1 MATYEQGLAPQSG
14 SGRVQSWMNVLG
26 ALVSLSLI
34 IGIGYWGY
42 KLIMRDVTGIPVVR
56 AMDGDMRVLPD
67 DPGGDIARH
76 AGLSVNEL
84 VAMGE
89 AAAPEDRLVL
99 APRTQGLAREDLEA
113 LPMTAVDDVGEET
126 MQPVALLPDAAE
138 IEVPAQN
145 MGATVEDVLAMVA
158 EITEADA
165 VTEVAAMDRVPATVP
180 GVSVSLRPIVRPAS
194 LRATPAPAQAPAQ
207 APAAAAAPATASEVA
222 VTTASFATG
231 TDLVQL
237 GAFSTPALAAEEW
250 VRLESRFGAL
260 MNGRERVVQ
269 VSTQSSGTWYRLRA
283 SGFADRDDARRFC
296 AALQAEGA
304 ECIAVVVN

>member
-14 SGRVQSWMNVLG
+14 SGPAQPWINATG

-34 IGIGYWGY
+34 FGIGYWGY
-42 KLIMRDVTGIPVVR
+42 QLIMRDVTGIPVVR
-56 AMDGDMRVLPD
+56 AMEGDMRVLPD

-76 AGLSVNEL
+76 VGLSVNEL

-99 APRTQGLAREDLEA
+99 APRMPGLAREDLEA
-113 LPMTAVDDVGEET
+113 LPMAAVDDMGEEII
-126 MQPVALLPDAAE
+126 QPVALLPDAAT
-138 IEVPAQN
+138 IAAPAQT
-145 MGATVEDVLAMVA
+145 MGTTVEDVLAMVA

-165 VTEVAAMDRVPATVP
+165 IADVAAMDRVPATVP
-180 GVSVSLRPIVRPAS
+180 GVAVSLRPILRPAS
-194 LRATPAPAQAPAQ
+194 LRAAPSAP
-207 APAAAAAPATASEVA
+207 APAAAAAPASTSDVP

-237 GAFSTPALAAEEW
+237 GAFSSPSLAAEEW
-250 VRLESRFGAL
+250 ARLESRFGAL
-260 MNGRERVVQ
+260 MNGRDRVVQ

>member
-1 MATYEQGLAPQSG
+1 MATYEQGFPPRSG
-14 SGRVQSWMNVLG
+14 NGPAQSWTNATG

-34 IGIGYWGY
+34 FGIGYWGY
-42 KLIMRDVTGIPVVR
+42 QLIMRDVTGIPVVR
-56 AMDGDMRVLPD
+56 AIEGDMRVLPD

-76 AGLSVNEL
+76 VGLSVNEL

-99 APRTQGLAREDLEA
+99 APRMPGLAREDLEA
-113 LPMTAVDDVGEET
+113 VPMASVDDVGEET
-126 MQPVALLPDAAE
+126 MQPVALLPDAAALA
-138 IEVPAQN
+138 VPAQN
-145 MGATVEDVLAMVA
+145 MGATVEDVLAMVTQITA
-158 EITEADA
+158 EDA
-165 VTEVAAMDRVPATVP
+165 APAETTVAGRVPVSVP
-180 GVSVSLRPIVRPAS
+180 GVALSLRPVLRPAS
-194 LRATPAPAQAPAQ
+194 LRTAAAG
-207 APAAAAAPATASEVA
+207 AAAASPSAPVAATLSEVP
-222 VTTASFATG
+222 VSTASFATG

-237 GAFSTPALAAEEW
+237 GAFSSPALAAEEW
-250 VRLESRFGAL
+250 ARLAGRFGPL
-260 MNGRERVVQ
+260 MAGRERVVQ

>member
-14 SGRVQSWMNVLG
+14 SGPAQPWMNATG

-34 IGIGYWGY
+34 FGIGYWGY
-42 KLIMRDVTGIPVVR
+42 QLIMRDVTGIPVVR
-56 AMDGDMRVLPD
+56 AMEGDMRVLPD

-76 AGLSVNEL
+76 VGLSVNEL

-99 APRTQGLAREDLEA
+99 APRMPGLAREDLEA
-113 LPMTAVDDVGEET
+113 LPMAAVDDMGEET
-126 MQPVALLPDAAE
+126 MQPVALLPDAAT
-138 IEVPAQN
+138 IAAHAQTK
-145 MGATVEDVLAMVA
+145 GTTVEDVLAMVA

-165 VTEVAAMDRVPATVP
+165 IADVAAMDRLPATVP
-180 GVSVSLRPIVRPAS
+180 GVAVSLRPILRPAS
-194 LRATPAPAQAPAQ
+194 LRAAPSAP
-207 APAAAAAPATASEVA
+207 APAAAAAPASTSDVA

-237 GAFSTPALAAEEW
+237 GAFSSPSLAAEEW
-250 VRLESRFGAL
+250 ARLESRFGAL
-260 MNGRERVVQ
+260 MNGRDPVVQ

>member
-14 SGRVQSWMNVLG
+14 SGPAQPWMNATG
-26 ALVSLSLI
+26 ALVSLCLI
-34 IGIGYWGY
+34 FGIGYWGY
-42 KLIMRDVTGIPVVR
+42 QLIMRDVTGIPVVR
-56 AMDGDMRVLPD
+56 AMEGDMRVLPD

-76 AGLSVNEL
+76 VGLSVNEL

-99 APRTQGLAREDLEA
+99 APRMPGLAREDLEA
-113 LPMTAVDDVGEET
+113 LPMAAVDDMGEEII
-126 MQPVALLPDAAE
+126 QPVALLPDAAT
-138 IEVPAQN
+138 ITAPAQT
-145 MGATVEDVLAMVA
+145 MGTTVEDVLAMVA

-165 VTEVAAMDRVPATVP
+165 IADVAAMDRLPATVP
-180 GVSVSLRPIVRPAS
+180 GVAVSLRPILRPAS
-194 LRATPAPAQAPAQ
+194 LRAAPSAP
-207 APAAAAAPATASEVA
+207 APAAAAAPASTSDVA

-237 GAFSTPALAAEEW
+237 GAFSSPSLAAEEW
-250 VRLESRFGAL
+250 ARLESRFGAL

>member
-14 SGRVQSWMNVLG
+14 SGPAQPWINATG

-34 IGIGYWGY
+34 FGIGYWGY
-42 KLIMRDVTGIPVVR
+42 QLIMRDVTGIPVVR

-76 AGLSVNEL
+76 VGLSVNEL
-84 VAMGE
+84 VALGE

-99 APRTQGLAREDLEA
+99 APRMPGLAREDLEA
-113 LPMTAVDDVGEET
+113 LPMAAVDDVGEET
-126 MQPVALLPDAAE
+126 MQPVALLPDAAT
-138 IEVPAQN
+138 IAAPAQT
-145 MGATVEDVLAMVA
+145 MGTTVEDVLAMVA
-158 EITEADA
+158 DITEADA
-165 VTEVAAMDRVPATVP
+165 IADVAAMDRVPASVP
-180 GVSVSLRPIVRPAS
+180 GVAVSLRPILRPAS
-194 LRATPAPAQAPAQ
+194 LRPAPSSAP
-207 APAAAAAPATASEVA
+207 APAAAVPASTSDVA

-237 GAFSTPALAAEEW
+237 GAFSSPSLAAEEW
-250 VRLESRFGAL
+250 ARLESRFGPL
-260 MNGRERVVQ
+260 MNGRDRVVQ

>member
-1 MATYEQGLAPQSG
+1 MAIYEQGLAPQSG
-14 SGRVQSWMNVLG
+14 SGPAQPWINATG

-34 IGIGYWGY
+34 FGIGYWGY
-42 KLIMRDVTGIPVVR
+42 QLIMRDVTGIPVVR
-56 AMDGDMRVLPD
+56 AMEGDMRVLPD

-76 AGLSVNEL
+76 VGLSVNEL

-99 APRTQGLAREDLEA
+99 APRMPGLSREDLEA
-113 LPMTAVDDVGEET
+113 LPMAAVDDVGEET
-126 MQPVALLPDAAE
+126 MQPVALLPDAAT
-138 IEVPAQN
+138 IAVPAQT
-145 MGATVEDVLAMVA
+145 MGTTVEDVLAMVA

-165 VTEVAAMDRVPATVP
+165 IADVAAMDRVPATVP
-180 GVSVSLRPIVRPAS
+180 GVAVSLRPILRPAS
-194 LRATPAPAQAPAQ
+194 LRAAPSAP
-207 APAAAAAPATASEVA
+207 APAAAAAAVPASTSDVP

-237 GAFSTPALAAEEW
+237 GAFSSPALAAEEW
-250 VRLESRFGAL
+250 ARLESRFGAL
-260 MNGRERVVQ
+260 MNGRDRVVQ

>member
-14 SGRVQSWMNVLG
+14 SGPAQPWVNATG

-34 IGIGYWGY
+34 FGIGYWGY
-42 KLIMRDVTGIPVVR
+42 QLIMRDVTGIPVVR
-56 AMDGDMRVLPD
+56 AMEGEMRVLPD

-76 AGLSVNEL
+76 VGLSVNEL

-99 APRTQGLAREDLEA
+99 APRMPGLAREDLEA
-113 LPMTAVDDVGEET
+113 RPMAAVDDVGEEI
-126 MQPVALLPDAAE
+126 MQPVALLPDADA
-138 IEVPAQN
+138 IAVPAQT
-145 MGATVEDVLAMVA
+145 MGTTVEDVLAMVA
-158 EITEADA
+158 EITEAEARSD
-165 VTEVAAMDRVPATVP
+165 VAAMDRVPASVP
-180 GVSVSLRPIVRPAS
+180 GVAVSLRPILRPAS
-194 LRATPAPAQAPAQ
+194 LRPAPAPAPAI
-207 APAAAAAPATASEVA
+207 TRASTTEVP
-222 VTTASFATG
+222 VTTVSFATG

-237 GAFSTPALAAEEW
+237 GAFSSPALAAEEW
-250 VRLESRFGAL
+250 ARLESRFGAL

>member
-14 SGRVQSWMNVLG
+14 SGPAQPWMNATG
-26 ALVSLSLI
+26 ALVSLCLI
-34 IGIGYWGY
+34 FGIGYWGY
-42 KLIMRDVTGIPVVR
+42 QLIMRDVTGIPVVR
-56 AMDGDMRVLPD
+56 AMEGDMRVLPD

-76 AGLSVNEL
+76 VGLSVNEL

-99 APRTQGLAREDLEA
+99 APRMPGLAREDLEA
-113 LPMTAVDDVGEET
+113 LPMAAVDDMGEET
-126 MQPVALLPDAAE
+126 MQPVALLPDAAT
-138 IEVPAQN
+138 IAAHAQTK
-145 MGATVEDVLAMVA
+145 GTTVEDVLAMVA

-165 VTEVAAMDRVPATVP
+165 IADVAAMDRLPATVP
-180 GVSVSLRPIVRPAS
+180 GVAVSLRPILRPAS
-194 LRATPAPAQAPAQ
+194 LRAAPSAP
-207 APAAAAAPATASEVA
+207 APAAAAAPASTSDVA

-237 GAFSTPALAAEEW
+237 GAFSSPSLAAEEW
-250 VRLESRFGAL
+250 ARLESRFGAL

>member
-1 MATYEQGLAPQSG
+1 MAIYEQGQAPRSG
-14 SGRVQSWMNVLG
+14 NGRVQSWMNVLG
-26 ALVSLSLI
+26 ALVSLSLM

-56 AMDGDMRVLPD
+56 AMEGDMRVLPD

-99 APRTQGLAREDLEA
+99 APRGPGLAREDLEA
-113 LPMTAVDDVGEET
+113 FPMTALDDVGDET
-126 MQPVALLPDAAE
+126 MLPVAVLPDATQ
-138 IEVPAQN
+138 ISTPAQN

-158 EITEADA
+158 EITEADDA
-165 VTEVAAMDRVPATVP
+165 TEVAAMDRVSASVP
-180 GVSVSLRPIVRPAS
+180 GVSVSLRPVLRPAS
-194 LRATPAPAQAPAQ
+194 LRA
-207 APAAAAAPATASEVA
+207 AAAPAATANTSAPAAPANTSEVA

-250 VRLESRFGAL
+250 ARLESRFGAL

-283 SGFADRDDARRFC
+283 SGFSDRDDARRFC

>member
-14 SGRVQSWMNVLG
+14 SGPAQPWVNTTG
-26 ALVSLSLI
+26 ALVSLCLI
-34 IGIGYWGY
+34 FGIGYWGY
-42 KLIMRDVTGIPVVR
+42 QLIMRDVTGIPVVR
-56 AMDGDMRVLPD
+56 AMEGEMRVLPD

-76 AGLSVNEL
+76 VGLSVNEL

-99 APRTQGLAREDLEA
+99 APRMPGLAREDLEA
-113 LPMTAVDDVGEET
+113 RPMAAVDDVGEEI
-126 MQPVALLPDAAE
+126 MQPVALLPDADA
-138 IEVPAQN
+138 IAVPAQT
-145 MGATVEDVLAMVA
+145 MGTTVEDVLAMVA
-158 EITEADA
+158 EITEAEARSD
-165 VTEVAAMDRVPATVP
+165 VAAMDRVPASVP
-180 GVSVSLRPIVRPAS
+180 GVAVSLRPILRPAS
-194 LRATPAPAQAPAQ
+194 LRPAPAPAPAI
-207 APAAAAAPATASEVA
+207 TRASTTEVP
-222 VTTASFATG
+222 VTTVSFATG

-237 GAFSTPALAAEEW
+237 GAFSSPALAAEEW
-250 VRLESRFGAL
+250 ARLESRFGAL

>member
-194 LRATPAPAQAPAQ
+194 LRATPAQAPAQ

>member
-14 SGRVQSWMNVLG
+14 SGPAQPWMNATG
-26 ALVSLSLI
+26 ALVSLCLI
-34 IGIGYWGY
+34 FGIGYWGY
-42 KLIMRDVTGIPVVR
+42 QLIMRDVTGIPVVR
-56 AMDGDMRVLPD
+56 AMEGDMRVLPD

-76 AGLSVNEL
+76 VGLSVNEL

-99 APRTQGLAREDLEA
+99 APRMPGLAREDLEA
-113 LPMTAVDDVGEET
+113 LPMAAVDDMGEEII
-126 MQPVALLPDAAE
+126 QSVALLPDAAT
-138 IEVPAQN
+138 IAAPAQT
-145 MGATVEDVLAMVA
+145 MGTTVEDVLAMVA

-165 VTEVAAMDRVPATVP
+165 IADVAAMDRVPATVP
-180 GVSVSLRPIVRPAS
+180 GVAVSLRPILRPAS
-194 LRATPAPAQAPAQ
+194 LRAAPSAP
-207 APAAAAAPATASEVA
+207 APAAAAAPASTSDVA

-237 GAFSTPALAAEEW
+237 GAFSSPSLAAEEW
-250 VRLESRFGAL
+250 ARLESRFGAL

>member
-1 MATYEQGLAPQSG
+1 MGIYEQGLAPQSG
-14 SGRVQSWMNVLG
+14 SGPAQPWINATG

-34 IGIGYWGY
+34 FGIGYWGY
-42 KLIMRDVTGIPVVR
+42 QLIMRDVTGIPVVR
-56 AMDGDMRVLPD
+56 AMEGDMRVLPD

-76 AGLSVNEL
+76 VGLSVNEL

-99 APRTQGLAREDLEA
+99 APRMPGLSREDLEA
-113 LPMTAVDDVGEET
+113 LPMAAVDDVGEET
-126 MQPVALLPDAAE
+126 MQPVALLPDAAT
-138 IEVPAQN
+138 IAVPAQT
-145 MGATVEDVLAMVA
+145 MGTTVEDVLAMVA

-165 VTEVAAMDRVPATVP
+165 IADVAAMDRVPATVP
-180 GVSVSLRPIVRPAS
+180 GVAVSLRPILRPAS
-194 LRATPAPAQAPAQ
+194 LRAAPSAP
-207 APAAAAAPATASEVA
+207 APAAAAAAVPASTSDVP

-237 GAFSTPALAAEEW
+237 GAFSSPALAAEEW
-250 VRLESRFGAL
+250 ARLESRFGAL
-260 MNGRERVVQ
+260 MNGRDRVVQ

>member
-1 MATYEQGLAPQSG
+1 MAIYEQGLAPQSG
-14 SGRVQSWMNVLG
+14 SGPAQPWINATG

-34 IGIGYWGY
+34 FGIGYWGY
-42 KLIMRDVTGIPVVR
+42 QLIMRDVTGIPVVR
-56 AMDGDMRVLPD
+56 AMEGDMRVLPD

-76 AGLSVNEL
+76 VGLSVNEL

-99 APRTQGLAREDLEA
+99 ALRMPGLSREDLEA
-113 LPMTAVDDVGEET
+113 LPMAAVDDVGEET
-126 MQPVALLPDAAE
+126 MQPVALLPDAAT
-138 IEVPAQN
+138 IAVPAQT
-145 MGATVEDVLAMVA
+145 MGTTVEDVLAMVA

-165 VTEVAAMDRVPATVP
+165 IADVAAMDRVPATVP
-180 GVSVSLRPIVRPAS
+180 GVAVSLRPILRPAS
-194 LRATPAPAQAPAQ
+194 LRAAPSAP
-207 APAAAAAPATASEVA
+207 APAAAAAAVPASTSDVP

-237 GAFSTPALAAEEW
+237 GAFSSPALAAEEW
-250 VRLESRFGAL
+250 ARLESRFGAL
-260 MNGRERVVQ
+260 MNGRDRVVQ

>member
-1 MATYEQGLAPQSG
+1 MATYEQGLAPQAG
-14 SGRVQSWMNVLG
+14 SGRGQSWMHVIG
-26 ALVSLSLI
+26 ALVSLSMI
-34 IGIGYWGY
+34 IGIGVWGY
-42 KLIMRDVTGIPVVR
+42 KLIMRDVSGIPVVR
-56 AMDGDMRVLPD
+56 AMEGDMRVLPD

-76 AGLSVNEL
+76 VGLAVNEL

-89 AAAPEDRLVL
+89 AAGPEDRLVL
-99 APRTQGLAREDLEA
+99 APATPGLASEDLAA
-113 LPMTAVDDVGEET
+113 LPMTTVDDVGEET
-126 MQPVALLPDAAE
+126 MQPVALLPDAAS

-145 MGATVEDVLAMVA
+145 VGATVEDVLAMVA
-158 EITEADA
+158 EITEADQA
-165 VTEVAAMDRVPATVP
+165 SAVAAMDRVPASVP
-180 GVSVSLRPIVRPAS
+180 GVALSLRPVVRPAA
-194 LRATPAPAQAPAQ
+194 LR
-207 APAAAAAPATASEVA
+207 AAAAAPAAPAPAAPASTSEVA

-250 VRLESRFGAL
+250 ARLESRFGAL

>member
-14 SGRVQSWMNVLG
+14 SGPAQPWVNATG

-34 IGIGYWGY
+34 FGIGYWGY
-42 KLIMRDVTGIPVVR
+42 QLIMRDVTGIPVVR
-56 AMDGDMRVLPD
+56 AMEGEMRVLPD

-76 AGLSVNEL
+76 VGLSVNEL
-84 VAMGE
+84 IAMGE

-99 APRTQGLAREDLEA
+99 APRMPGLAREDLEA
-113 LPMTAVDDVGEET
+113 RPMAAVDDVGEEI
-126 MQPVALLPDAAE
+126 MQPVALLPDADA
-138 IEVPAQN
+138 IAVPDQT
-145 MGATVEDVLAMVA
+145 MGTTVEDVLAMVA
-158 EITEADA
+158 EITEAEARSD
-165 VTEVAAMDRVPATVP
+165 VAAMDRVPASEP
-180 GVSVSLRPIVRPAS
+180 GVAVSLRPILRPAS
-194 LRATPAPAQAPAQ
+194 LRPAPAPAPAI
-207 APAAAAAPATASEVA
+207 TRASTTEVP
-222 VTTASFATG
+222 VTTVSFATG

-237 GAFSTPALAAEEW
+237 GAFSSPALAAEEW
-250 VRLESRFGAL
+250 ARLESRFGAL

>member
-14 SGRVQSWMNVLG
+14 SGPAQPWVNATG

-34 IGIGYWGY
+34 FGIGYWGY
-42 KLIMRDVTGIPVVR
+42 QLIMRDVTGIPVVR
-56 AMDGDMRVLPD
+56 AMEGEMRVLPD

-76 AGLSVNEL
+76 VGLSVNEL

-99 APRTQGLAREDLEA
+99 APRMPGLAREDLETR
-113 LPMTAVDDVGEET
+113 PMVAVDDVGEEI
-126 MQPVALLPDAAE
+126 MQPVALLPDADA
-138 IEVPAQN
+138 IAVPDQT
-145 MGATVEDVLAMVA
+145 MGTTVEDVLAMVA
-158 EITEADA
+158 EITEAEARSD
-165 VTEVAAMDRVPATVP
+165 VAAMDRVPASVP
-180 GVSVSLRPIVRPAS
+180 GVAVSLRPILRPAS
-194 LRATPAPAQAPAQ
+194 LRPAPAPAL
-207 APAAAAAPATASEVA
+207 AITRASTTEVP
-222 VTTASFATG
+222 VTTVSFATG

-237 GAFSTPALAAEEW
+237 GAFSSPALAAEEW
-250 VRLESRFGAL
+250 ARLESRFGAL